1 MTMNVTV
8 RVPDGLVIA
17 SDSLASQQNQL
28 TLLAKTQHTCGSCGN
43 QEEVSFDE
51 PPPIGVPANSSPL
64 ANKLFY
70 IGQFGVAFHGAAAVG
85 GRTLCNHVLNYV
97 HTDFARS
104 KTVREVAE
112 DLSTILQ
119 EALKRDVGDLSKLPV
134 GAAPVG
140 FQIAGY
146 DPGDLDTGSTFM
158 VAVGKDRAITDTR
171 GNGVTLGGT
180 VDVASRL
187 YRAVLPTD
195 NVSLELMTL
204 PDAVDY
210 ARFVIRTQTDYQ
222 RFAKMVPV
230 VGGPIDIAVITKWA
244 GFRWVQRKTLLGTD
258 EVRLNVGKVAEEM
271 RTLSRKQDDLA
282 RVVEKLL
289 ATNTAPGMDDVN
301 GKLDA
306 NSTPQLAATA

>member
-17 SDSLASQQNQL
+17 SDSLASQQNPIQL
-28 TLLAKTQHTCGSCGN
+28 PPLAFQHKCGSCGH
-43 QEEVSFDE
+43 EENVGLAVP

-70 IGQFGVAFHGAAAVG
+70 IGQFGVCFHGAAAVG

-97 HTDFARS
+97 HTDFAPTKR
-104 KTVREVAE
+104 VREVAN

-119 EALKRDVGDLSKLPV
+119 EALKKDVGDLSKLPNGV
-134 GAAPVG
+134 APVG

-146 DPGDLDTGSTFM
+146 DPDDLDTGSTFM
-158 VAVGKDRAITDTR
+158 VAVGQDRTITDTKA
-171 GNGVTLGGT
+171 NGVTFGGT
-180 VDVASRL
+180 VDGASRL
-187 YRAVLPTD
+187 YRHVLPTD

-204 PDAVDY
+204 PDAVDF
-210 ARFVIRTQTDYQ
+210 ARFLIRTQADYQ

-244 GFRWVQRKTLLGTD
+244 GFRWVQRKTLLGSD

-271 RTLSRKQDDLA
+271 RTLSRKQDELTRA
-282 RVVEKLL
+282 VEDLL
-289 ATNTAPGMDDVN
+289 APDAAPGTDEVN
-301 GKLDA
+301 GM
-306 NSTPQLAATA
+306 PQLAVTA